1 MAVDVTA
8 ANGAVKLGI
17 PHALFK
23 PIGVNF
29 YWWYAVSADGKKFVI
44 DVVTSKPAIEPFT
57 LVQNW
62 TAGLKK

>member
-1 MAVDVTA
+1 VSLV
-8 ANGAVKLGI
+8 I

-29 YWWYAVSADGKKFVI
+29 YWWYAVSADGKRFVI
-44 DVVTSKPAIEPFT
+44 DVVNSKGAIEPFT

-62 TAGLKK
+62 TADLKK